1 MCGIEFLWGTSVMAR
16 KSWQR
21 MRSLVDLSQDGEVN
35 IIDITLWILAS
46 LFALLSCLLLLL
58 GGQECYYAF
67 YHMTALHETN
77 ENHSFVKL
85 IKYVV
90 TLTQIFGTFGTLIYS
105 IAFLN
110 SKGDHDG
117 NAESSSVQQRTFI
130 GFFDFDKDG
139 KVGFI
144 DLLCTAIGTIH
155 SLLIFFNGLLWYLGY
170 FTPTDI
176 VDFVAANTRVII
188 LILTRS
194 YFAIQRDSSKYSRWR
209 FFIDVNHDGVVELV
223 DIFAVI
229 FNTSYLIAMA
239 YSFYIFITSP
249 IGQADLGGFIQL
261 TSQLNFVLISA
272 FASVYLSK
280 QIISVTRRRIL
291 EFFSLCFLIFLA
303 RTVVEIMISDD
314 LFKAVSKLLNGLVL
328 GITQLFMGIF
338 MMQTQSTVSGKQQ

>member
-1 MCGIEFLWGTSVMAR
+1 MAWKR
-16 KSWQR
+16 WQKMKS
-21 MRSLVDLSQDGEVN
+21 MIDLSQDGEIN

-46 LFALLSCLLLLL
+46 LFAILSCLLLIL
-58 GGQECYYAF
+58 GGQECYF
-67 YHMTALHETN
+67 ALFHPAAHEV
-77 ENHSFVKL
+77 ENHHFVKL
-85 IKYVV
+85 IKYIV

-105 IAFLN
+105 IAFLKN
-110 SKGDHDG
+110 PKGGGDTPQHSQTKRI
-117 NAESSSVQQRTFI
+117 N

-139 KVGFI
+139 KVGVI

-170 FTPTDI
+170 FAPSDI

-188 LILTRS
+188 LILTQS
-194 YFAIQRDSSKYSRWR
+194 YFAIQRDPTKYSRWR
-209 FFIDVNHDGVVELV
+209 FYIDVNHDGVVELV

-239 YSFYIFITSP
+239 YSFYIFMIAP

-280 QIISVTRRRIL
+280 QMISVTRRRIL
-291 EFFSLCFLIFLA
+291 EFLSLCFLIFLA
-303 RTVVEIMISDD
+303 RTLVEIMISDE
-314 LFKAVSKLLNGLVL
+314 LFKAVSKLLNGLVV
-328 GITQLFMGIF
+328 GITQLFLGIF
-338 MMQTQSTVSGKQQ
+338 MMQTQSNMSGKQH